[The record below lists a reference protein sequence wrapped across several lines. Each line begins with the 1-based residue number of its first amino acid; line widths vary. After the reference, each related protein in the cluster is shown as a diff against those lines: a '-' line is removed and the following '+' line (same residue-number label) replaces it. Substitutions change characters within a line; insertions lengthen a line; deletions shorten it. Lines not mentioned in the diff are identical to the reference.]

1 MNRYKVTPPNTNTVT
16 SRYKRPIID
25 RLLGKTTL
33 EWKCD
38 DGHDETIS
46 ASLRFTDYEGN
57 LPSIY
62 SVLRLP
68 YIMKT
73 YIESKHTAIMST
85 PVPFLVMDA
94 IKFLDKIFRPGM
106 KVLELG
112 GGNSSLWFLER
123 GANLTTYEH
132 SADWGTY
139 LTSRINSKPEFYYTG
154 KMNLKIMQG
163 EETVRDLESHDDHTF
178 DIILV
183 DSMNDFTRRND
194 CMRAAMKKVKK
205 GGWLILDNSDNPVNW
220 RGADLLNGKDMIK
233 FTGYSPMSL
242 FVCQTT
248 IWKM

>member
-1 MNRYKVTPPNTNTVT
+1 
-16 SRYKRPIID
+16 
-25 RLLGKTTL
+25 
-33 EWKCD
+33 
-38 DGHDETIS
+38 
-46 ASLRFTDYEGN
+46 
-57 LPSIY
+57 
-62 SVLRLP
+62 
-68 YIMKT
+68 
-73 YIESKHTAIMST
+73 
-85 PVPFLVMDA
+85 MDA

-132 SADWGTY
+132 SSDWGTY